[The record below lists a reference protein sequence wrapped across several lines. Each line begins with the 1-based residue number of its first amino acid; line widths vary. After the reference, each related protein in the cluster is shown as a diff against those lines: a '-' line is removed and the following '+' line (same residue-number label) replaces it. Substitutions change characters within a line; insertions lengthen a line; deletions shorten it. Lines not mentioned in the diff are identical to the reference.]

1 MDWPE
6 SEHWRVRFGLD
17 STRISLLERLWQN
30 TTSTMQSTIER
41 RTYCV
46 AHAPVAWE
54 SQPRFAGDNSVTNP
68 NRKLAS
74 ISAANFY
81 INAQF
86 FLEQRRYTSG
96 TRRVRCSGQAMA
108 NHDLLHAHSIL
119 RARFGL
125 NGWPRKLTMLRIEAE
140 VLSATGKMGRMSWL
154 KKEAGDKN
162 DADYLCPF
170 SLTVKLI
177 STIGSGSV
185 ADILICTSSLLI
197 SSKYPS

>member
-1 MDWPE
+1 
-6 SEHWRVRFGLD
+6 
-17 STRISLLERLWQN
+17 
-30 TTSTMQSTIER
+30 
-41 RTYCV
+41 
-46 AHAPVAWE
+46 
-54 SQPRFAGDNSVTNP
+54 
-68 NRKLAS
+68 
-74 ISAANFY
+74 
-81 INAQF
+81 
-86 FLEQRRYTSG
+86 
-96 TRRVRCSGQAMA
+96 
-108 NHDLLHAHSIL
+108 
-119 RARFGL
+119 
-125 NGWPRKLTMLRIEAE
+125 MLRIEAE